1 MKFTMTVDM
10 DNAAFHDAHPFYE
23 LSDILAKQAKWFS
36 DVVYDGCDASTME
49 RTVRDYNGNKVG
61 TIKIE
66 QET

>member
-1 MKFTMTVDM
+1 MKFTMTIDM

-23 LSDILAKQAKWFS
+23 LSDILLKQSRWLS
-36 DVVYDGCDASTME
+36 DAVYDGYDASTME

>member
-1 MKFTMTVDM
+1 MKL
-10 DNAAFHDAHPFYE
+10 FYE

-36 DVVYDGCDASTME
+36 DAVYDGYDASTME

>member
-1 MKFTMTVDM
+1 MKFTMIIDM
-10 DNAAFHDAHPFYE
+10 DNAAFHDAHTFYE

-36 DVVYDGCDASTME
+36 DAVYDGYDASTME

>member
-23 LSDILAKQAKWFS
+23 LSDILTTQAEWFRDS
-36 DVVYDGCDASTME
+36 FYNGYDARAME